1 MELQQT
7 KHNMDMIFMISLA
20 ASESICD
27 SLRSFYNTIKYHDL
41 HSGDSIFNHY
51 RELEGKFFQDEGKFM
66 LYNKT
71 KKNQDFINVAV
82 SNAEIRQF
90 EKLCRDYGVDIL
102 YMKRPD
108 NLEELLSMDQQGM
121 DLTNNQKNILK
132 AFTYKDDA
140 GIHIKKDASLICFNT
155 ADIDVMERVL
165 DRLEEKTLSI
175 EKRRQRA
182 ENILFKLKKAV
193 PAKDIEKGKEV

>member
-1 MELQQT
+1 MELQQS
-7 KHNMDMIFMISLA
+7 KHNLDMIFMIGLSA
-20 ASESICD
+20 GESICD

-51 RELEGKFFQDEGKFM
+51 KDLEGKFFQNEAKFM
-66 LYNKT
+66 LHNKT
-71 KKNQDFINVAV
+71 KKNQDIINVAV
-82 SNAEIRQF
+82 SNSEIREF

-108 NLEELLSMDQQGM
+108 NLEELLSMDQQGV

-132 AFTYKDDA
+132 AFTYKDDD

-155 ADIDVMERVL
+155 ADIDVVERVL

-182 ENILFKLKKAV
+182 EDILSKLKKAV
-193 PAKDIEKGKEV
+193 PAKNIEKGKEV

>member
-1 MELQQT
+1 MELQQS
-7 KHNMDMIFMISLA
+7 KHNLDMIFMIGLSA
-20 ASESICD
+20 GESICD

-51 RELEGKFFQDEGKFM
+51 KDLEGKFFQNEAKFM
-66 LYNKT
+66 LHNKT
-71 KKNQDFINVAV
+71 KKNQDIINVAV
-82 SNAEIRQF
+82 SNSEIREF

-108 NLEELLSMDQQGM
+108 NLEELLSMDQQGI

-132 AFTYKDDA
+132 AFTYKDDE
-140 GIHIKKDASLICFNT
+140 GIHIKKDASLICFNS
-155 ADIDVMERVL
+155 ADIDVVERVL

-182 ENILFKLKKAV
+182 EDILSKLKKAV
-193 PAKDIEKGKEV
+193 PAKNIEKGKEV

>member
-1 MELQQT
+1 MELQQS
-7 KHNMDMIFMISLA
+7 KHNLDMIFMIGLSA
-20 ASESICD
+20 GESICD

-51 RELEGKFFQDEGKFM
+51 KDLEGKFFQNEAKFM
-66 LYNKT
+66 LHNKT
-71 KKNQDFINVAV
+71 KKNQDIINVAV
-82 SNAEIRQF
+82 SNSEIREF

-108 NLEELLSMDQQGM
+108 NLEELLSMDQQGV

-132 AFTYKDDA
+132 AFTYKDDE
-140 GIHIKKDASLICFNT
+140 GIHIKKDASLICFNS
-155 ADIDVMERVL
+155 ADIDVVERVL

-182 ENILFKLKKAV
+182 EDILSKLKKAV
-193 PAKDIEKGKEV
+193 PAKNIEKGKEV

>member
-1 MELQQT
+1 
-7 KHNMDMIFMISLA
+7 MISLA

>member
-1 MELQQT
+1 MELQQS
-7 KHNMDMIFMISLA
+7 KHNLDMIFMIGLSA
-20 ASESICD
+20 GESICD

-51 RELEGKFFQDEGKFM
+51 KDLEGKFFQNEAKFM

-71 KKNQDFINVAV
+71 KKNQDIINVAV
-82 SNAEIRQF
+82 SNSEIREF

-108 NLEELLSMDQQGM
+108 NLEELLSMDQQGV

-132 AFTYKDDA
+132 AFTYKDDD

-155 ADIDVMERVL
+155 ADIDVVERVL

-182 ENILFKLKKAV
+182 EDILSKLKKAV
-193 PAKDIEKGKEV
+193 PAKNIEKGKEV